1 MKWAKQLKIAIIE
14 KDESKIET
22 IIDELPKFDSI
33 EEMEE
38 AAFLM
43 QEAHKFLTTQKE
55 EFAAK
60 LLKIK
65 KQKEFLNST
74 IQHTSSFNHIL

>member
-1 MKWAKQLKIAIIE
+1 MRWADQLKIAIIE

-22 IIDELPKFDSI
+22 IIEKLPNFNSI

-38 AAFLM
+38 AAYLM
-43 QEAHKFLTTQKE
+43 QEAHNFLATQKE
-55 EFAAK
+55 KFAAK

-65 KQKEFLNST
+65 KQKEFLEATSAS
-74 IQHTSSFNHIL
+74 TSSFDQTH